1 MKVQQMYTYLFI
13 MGLFAFTACNQSQ
26 PEESKST
33 SIPIN
38 SEDSTVVAQLFNQAL
53 TQGEAYD
60 LLKHLCLNIGP
71 RLSGSQG
78 AADAVAWTKKV
89 MEDYQ
94 FDEVYLQEVMVPH
107 WERGSKESAKIIDSD
122 TDLNIL
128 AIGGSVPTPSDG
140 LTAEV
145 VLVNSLEEIDA
156 LGESMLKGKIVF
168 YNYPFKQ
175 GFIRSFRG
183 YSDAVRH
190 RVLGADRASKY
201 GAKAIVIRSVTTA
214 FDDAP
219 HTGTLIY
226 EDSTV
231 AQIPAAALGYQSADK
246 LAEALAKNPNTK
258 LQLKINSKWFP
269 DALSHNVIG
278 QLTGSAKPTEI
289 IVIGGHLDAW
299 DTGHGA
305 HDDGAGCIH
314 SIEALRLLQ
323 KVGYKPKR
331 TLRAVMFMN
340 EENGTRGGRKYA
352 AVAKAKGENH
362 ILAIESDA
370 DGFTPRGFGVTGSD
384 ALVDKLRSWLPY
396 FDKNT
401 ISYIQKGGGGADIR
415 FLNSETGTPLVGF
428 IPDSQR
434 YFDLHHSPNDT
445 FDKINRRELEL
456 GAACMATLVYFV
468 DKYGLPVSEK

>member
-1 MKVQQMYTYLFI
+1 MTYNRLNFLLLAI
-13 MGLFAFTACNQSQ
+13 GLLAITACNNQ
-26 PEESKST
+26 PQTPLTAETPMAK
-33 SIPIN
+33 N
-38 SEDSTVVAQLFNQAL
+38 SEDSAMVAQIFNQAL

-71 RLSGSQG
+71 RLSGSEG
-78 AADAVAWTKKV
+78 AADAVNWTKEV
-89 MEDYQ
+89 MENYK
-94 FDEVYLQEVMVPH
+94 FDKVSLQEVMVPH
-107 WERGSKESAKIIDSD
+107 WERGSKESAKIVDNN

-128 AIGGSVPTPSDG
+128 AIGGSVPTPSNG

-145 VLVNSLEEIDA
+145 VVVNSLEEIDA
-156 LGESMLKGKIVF
+156 LGEKAIKDKIVF
-168 YNYPFKQ
+168 YNYAFKQ
-175 GFIRSFRG
+175 AHIRSFRG

-190 RVLGADRASKY
+190 RVNGADRASKY
-201 GAKAIVIRSVTTA
+201 GAKAILIRSVTSA

-226 EDSTV
+226 DDSTV
-231 AQIPAAALGYQSADK
+231 QRIPAAALGYQSADK
-246 LAEALAKNPNTK
+246 LADAIAKNSNTK
-258 LQLKINSKWFP
+258 VQLQINSKWFP

-278 QLTGSAKPTEI
+278 ELTGTEKPEEI

-305 HDDGAGCIH
+305 HDDGSGCIH
-314 SIEALRLLQ
+314 AIEALRLLQ
-323 KVGYKPKR
+323 KLGVKPKR
-331 TLRAVMFMN
+331 TIRAVMFMN
-340 EENGTRGGRKYA
+340 EENGTKGGRKYA
-352 AVAKAKGENH
+352 AVAKEKAENH

-370 DGFTPRGFGVTGSD
+370 GGFTPRGFGVTGS
-384 ALVDKLRSWLPY
+384 AELVKKLQSWLPY

-456 GAACMATLVYFV
+456 GAASMATLIYFV
-468 DKYGLPVSEK
+468 DKYGL